1 MLYQKDSTVLSIR
14 NKFYS
19 INISHIKISA
29 FHFGIITEQKILTEE
44 HLYQKL
50 QNKFTL
56 NLKTVELVGVL
67 NKNNILPLLTDS

>member
-29 FHFGIITEQKILTEE
+29 FHFGIITE
-44 HLYQKL
+44 
-50 QNKFTL
+50 
-56 NLKTVELVGVL
+56 
-67 NKNNILPLLTDS
+67 